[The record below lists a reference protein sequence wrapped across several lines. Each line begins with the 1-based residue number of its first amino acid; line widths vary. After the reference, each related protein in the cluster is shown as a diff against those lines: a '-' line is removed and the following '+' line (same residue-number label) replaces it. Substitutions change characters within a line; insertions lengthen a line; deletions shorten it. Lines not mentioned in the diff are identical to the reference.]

1 LISREKLMQLYAAM
15 VKSRMIAER
24 TAELARQGKL
34 PGNWGFRTGS
44 EATLAGVTADLRPDD
59 TVSALGN
66 RLLRSLIDGVALEH
80 VLGPV
85 STPLNGSRRSPT
97 GQSETLLT
105 GRNGHSPH
113 APLTRSSD
121 IDLSAATQ
129 AARAHKATN
138 DGRIALAYF
147 MNPVASDVRG
157 KQLQFA
163 SRHNLPIVLL
173 CHFGSAER
181 RESFLSPSEEVKG
194 ATEAL
199 AFGVA
204 RIVVDARDVLAVYR
218 VASESISRARQRR
231 GPTLIECIDHGSPS
245 SMGAPVAER
254 GSSVIADPLR
264 GMESHLGKKRLL
276 TAALKQKIEN
286 QFCREIDAATAH
298 LMN

>member
-24 TAELARQGKL
+24 SAELARQGKL
-34 PGNWGFRTGS
+34 PDNWGFGIGS

-66 RLLRSLIDGVALEH
+66 RLLRSLIDGIVLES

-85 STPLNGSRRSPT
+85 STPLNGSRRSPS

-105 GRNGHSPH
+105 GRNGHSAP
-113 APLTRSSD
+113 APLTRSSN

-129 AARAHKATN
+129 AARTHKTKN

-147 MNPVASDVRG
+147 MNPVASAVPG

-173 CHFGSAER
+173 CHFGSVER
-181 RESFLSPSEEVKG
+181 HESFLSPSAKVKD
-194 ATEAL
+194 ASEAL

-204 RIVVDARDVLAVYR
+204 RIAVDARDVLAVYR

-231 GPTLIECIDHGSPS
+231 GPTLIECVDHGLPAPLGS
-245 SMGAPVAER
+245 PVAER
-254 GSSVIADPLR
+254 RPSVIADPLR

-276 TAALKQKIEN
+276 TAALKQQIET
-286 QFCREIDAATAH
+286 QFCREIDAATTH